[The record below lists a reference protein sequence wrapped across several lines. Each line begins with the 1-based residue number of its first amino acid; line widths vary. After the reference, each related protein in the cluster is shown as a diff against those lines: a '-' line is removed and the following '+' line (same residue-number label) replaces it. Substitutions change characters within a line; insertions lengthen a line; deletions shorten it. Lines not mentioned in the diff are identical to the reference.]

1 MSGIE
6 SELTEYILTQIV
18 KRPRQQLDQNT
29 PLISNGLIDSFHL
42 VDLAIFIEEKYG
54 VRIDDSEL
62 NPDTF
67 DTVSQLSEL
76 IRQRQAQ
83 ASGFSGK

>member
-1 MSGIE
+1 MSDIE

-18 KRPRQQLDQNT
+18 KRPRQQLDKNT

-54 VRIDDSEL
+54 VRIDNSEL
-62 NPDTF
+62 NPETF
-67 DTVSQLSEL
+67 DTVAQLSEL
-76 IRQRQAQ
+76 IRQRQA
-83 ASGFSGK
+83 